1 MFMLDVEKIKAKIT
15 TLISDAGRKL
25 KQYTPEKFS
34 KEKKFVNALV
44 GSLALMT
51 MADKK
56 AETEEVIAS
65 VELIKEIDE
74 ITELEM
80 TQDAL
85 ELYEYHIEAL
95 SGAIGTPT
103 QWLIAESRML
113 SEIAKIKMYPEYPP
127 MVEALIE
134 HIANSDGQVDPLEVA
149 MQEKI
154 VKAIR

>member
-1 MFMLDVEKIKAKIT
+1 MVDFEQVKAKIS
-15 TLISDAGRKL
+15 TLITEVGRKL

-34 KEKKFVNALV
+34 KEKKFINALV

-65 VELIKEIDE
+65 IDLIKEIDE
-74 ITELEM
+74 ITELDM

-95 SGAIGTPT
+95 SGALSTPT
-103 QWLIAESRML
+103 KWLIAEARML
-113 SEIAKIKMYPEYPP
+113 SEIAKIKAYPEYPP

-134 HIANSDGQVDPLEVA
+134 HIANSDGNVDPLEIA
-149 MQEKI
+149 MQDKI
-154 VKAIR
+154 IKAIR

>member
-1 MFMLDVEKIKAKIT
+1 MVDFEQVKAKIS
-15 TLISDAGRKL
+15 TLISEVGRKL

-34 KEKKFVNALV
+34 KEKKFINALV

-65 VELIKEIDE
+65 IDLIKEIDE
-74 ITELEM
+74 ITELDM

-95 SGAIGTPT
+95 SAALGTPT
-103 QWLIAESRML
+103 KWLVAEARML
-113 SEIAKIKMYPEYPP
+113 SEIAKIKAYPEYPP

-134 HIANSDGQVDPLEVA
+134 HIANSDGNVDPLEIA

-154 VKAIR
+154 IKAIR

>member
-1 MFMLDVEKIKAKIT
+1 MVDFEQIKAKIT
-15 TLISDAGRKL
+15 ALMSEAGRKL

-44 GSLALMT
+44 ASLALMT

-56 AETEEVIAS
+56 AETEEIIAS
-65 VELIKEIDE
+65 IDLINEIDE
-74 ITELEM
+74 ITELDM

-85 ELYEYHIEAL
+85 ELYEYHVEAL
-95 SGAIGTPT
+95 SAAISTPT
-103 QWLIAESRML
+103 KWLIAEARML
-113 SEIAKIKMYPEYPP
+113 SELGKIKAYPEYPP

-134 HIANSDGQVDPLEVA
+134 HIANSDGKVDPLETA

-154 VKAIR
+154 LKAIR